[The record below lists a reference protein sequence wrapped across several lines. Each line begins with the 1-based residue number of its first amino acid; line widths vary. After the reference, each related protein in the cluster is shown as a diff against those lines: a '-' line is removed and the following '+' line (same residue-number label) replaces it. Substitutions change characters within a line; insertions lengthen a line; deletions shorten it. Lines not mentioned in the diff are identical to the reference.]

1 METRRFMIIMLCITA
16 AFCALT
22 VAYNFAT
29 QPPYGGTKTVAAVSL
44 PLSPEESS
52 ASVSPSSKS
61 SSKPSSSSVSKS
73 VSAVS
78 YPININTASLEEL
91 DALPGIG
98 EVLAQRIIDYR
109 NANGGFESVDELIN
123 VSGIGEKKLAAV
135 RDLVTV

>member
-52 ASVSPSSKS
+52 VSVSPSSKS
-61 SSKPSSSSVSKS
+61 SSSSVSKS